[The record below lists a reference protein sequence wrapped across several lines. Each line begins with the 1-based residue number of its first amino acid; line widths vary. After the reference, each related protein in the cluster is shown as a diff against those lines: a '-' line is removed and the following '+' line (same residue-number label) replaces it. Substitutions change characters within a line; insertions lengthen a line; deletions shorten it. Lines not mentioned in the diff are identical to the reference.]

1 MTVVTS
7 SMVSP
12 IRTVTAPDACW
23 ATSPVSPVSVRPPI
37 SSCVVF
43 TIPPGA
49 AQIAARK
56 NDRQSAQ
63 AVPVLRVRG
72 WGSKKRTPFSVHQSL
87 PLCEVAPPGQAVY
100 GVRPSPPEPELGD
113 DRSVPLDV
121 GALQIVQQPAALA
134 DQLQQPAPRVVVV
147 GVRLEMVGEVI
158 DPFAED
164 RDLDFGRPGVL
175 LVEAVRLDHA
185 RLDACCQSV
194 YLLNSLAR
202 VPLASLTLAPGQGR
216 EYTKGAL
223 R

>member
-1 MTVVTS
+1 MLAGLRDRSRPSASAHQFRVVLYS
-7 SMVSP
+7 RFLLGPRKSRHEKM
-12 IRTVTAPDACW
+12 IGN
-23 ATSPVSPVSVRPPI
+23 RPRRFR
-37 SSCVVF
+37 SC
-43 TIPPGA
+43 G
-49 AQIAARK
+49 
-56 NDRQSAQ
+56 
-63 AVPVLRVRG
+63 LGG
-72 WGSKKRTPFSVHQSL
+72 WGSKKRNPFSVHQSL
-87 PLCEVAPPGQAVY
+87 TLCEVAPPGQAVY

-113 DRSVPLDV
+113 NRSVALDV

-134 DQLQQPAPRVVVV
+134 DQLEQPAPRVVVV

-202 VPLASLTLAPGQGR
+202 VPLASRTLAHGQG
-216 EYTKGAL
+216 
-223 R
+223 